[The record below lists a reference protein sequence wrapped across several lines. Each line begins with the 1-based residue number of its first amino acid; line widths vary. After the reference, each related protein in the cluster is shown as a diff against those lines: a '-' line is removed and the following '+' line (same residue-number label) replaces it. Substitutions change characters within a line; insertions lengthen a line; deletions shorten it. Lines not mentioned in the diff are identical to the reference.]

1 MIHFTS
7 RLVSVLGLSAI
18 VGVFAFVDSAEA
30 QSGAPKPSPTPDAGE
45 SKDPDSPYE
54 NMHVLARAMQ
64 LIRQDYVNGEKTTFR
79 ELTYSALRGMLS
91 ELDPHSSFM
100 DPRDFK
106 GMQEDTKSEFGGLGV
121 TVTSK
126 GGTLTILSVADGTP
140 GFDAGLQPSDQI
152 RKINETSTERM
163 TMGDSVEML
172 RGEAGE
178 KVTLTVW
185 RPSVREVL
193 EFTIARAVIKVPS
206 IYDAAILPTDQAEGR
221 KIGYLRMTQFNEPTA
236 DEMAEALD
244 KLEKEGMEALVLDL
258 RFNPGGLLNSAVD
271 ICSQFLDPNTQV
283 VYTEGRSPN
292 REYFTRR
299 VPGGIREYPLA
310 VLVNNS
316 SASGSE
322 IVAGALKDLGR
333 AIVVGETTFG
343 KGSVQS
349 VIALPDGSAMRFTT
363 AEYFTPGR
371 KPIHEH
377 GVDPDIRVTM
387 TSDEESALFQSRRR
401 TQFPSGREVVSRV
414 ADPQLDRAVDALTG
428 LLLYSDRIQAVKKA
442 D

>member
-1 MIHFTS
+1 MLLS
-7 RLVSVLGLSAI
+7 GCLLVVEPIYSQSSKPTATPQPG
-18 VGVFAFVDSAEA
+18 DS
-30 QSGAPKPSPTPDAGE
+30 T
-45 SKDPDSPYE
+45 DPDSPYE

-79 ELTYSALRGMLS
+79 DLTYSALRGMLAD
-91 ELDPHSSFM
+91 LDPHSSFM
-100 DPRDFK
+100 DPSDFV

-121 TVTSK
+121 TVTTKS
-126 GGTLTILSVADGTP
+126 GALTIISVADGTP
-140 GFDAGLQPSDQI
+140 GFEAGLQPNDQI

-163 TMGDSVEML
+163 TMGDSVDML
-172 RGEAGE
+172 RGEPGE
-178 KVTLTVW
+178 KVTLTIF
-185 RPSVREVL
+185 RPASREVL

-206 IYDAAILPTDQAEGR
+206 IYDAMILPTTAADGR
-221 KIGYLRMTQFNEPTA
+221 KIGYVRVTQFNEPTA
-236 DEMAEALD
+236 KELAEALD
-244 KLEKEGMEALVLDL
+244 RLEGEGMEALILDL

-271 ICSQFLDPNTQV
+271 VCSQFLPPNTQV

-292 REYFTRR
+292 REYFTVRTTR
-299 VPGGIREYPLA
+299 GVREYPLV

-363 AEYFTPGR
+363 AKYFTPGR

-377 GVDPDIRVTM
+377 GVDPDIRATM
-387 TSDEESALFQSRRR
+387 TPEQEIELFQARRR
-401 TQFPSGREVVSRV
+401 REFPLRETESREGN

-428 LLLYSDRIQAVKKA
+428 VLMYTERTEPPAPKQN
-442 D
+442 